1 MAKNLFAPVT
11 ELWDEP
17 KSPTVKLIDT
27 TMSADLKKSTQAANE
42 HVVLT
47 IFPHLIHTYFK
58 IY

>member
-27 TMSADLKKSTQAANE
+27 QSMSTDLKKSTEAANE
-42 HVVLT
+42 HVVFT
-47 IFPHLIHTYFK
+47 IFLH
-58 IY
+58 